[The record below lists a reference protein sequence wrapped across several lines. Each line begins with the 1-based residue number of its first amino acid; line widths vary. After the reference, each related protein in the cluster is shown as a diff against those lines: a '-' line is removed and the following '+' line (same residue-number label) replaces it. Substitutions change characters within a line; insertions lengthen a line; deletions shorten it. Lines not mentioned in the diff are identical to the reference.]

1 MQESRLFKIL
11 YYLVEHGKATAPELA
26 SQFEVSVRT
35 IYRDIDMISSAGI
48 PLYATTG
55 RNGGI
60 TIGDDFVLDK
70 ILFSDQEKQQILTAL
85 RSVALVS
92 DDVQATLTKL
102 AALFK
107 MTGDA
112 WLEIDFTRWGNQR
125 QDHQTFQTL
134 KTAIIQRKKIRM
146 TYVRASGDV
155 MKREICPLKLV
166 YKAKA
171 WYLQAY
177 CLKKE
182 DYRLFKLTRMMEIEL
197 LDETFGSYHYPE
209 IPKQEQQQYPMIVL
223 AFRQS
228 QAYRVYD
235 EFETD
240 QITKETERLIVQ
252 TRMPIDDWLIGYL
265 LSFGQEVEVIKPA
278 YLKQMMIQQVKKL
291 YEYYQP

>member
-85 RSVALVS
+85 RSVALLS

-240 QITKETERLIVQ
+240 QITKETERLIV
-252 TRMPIDDWLIGYL
+252 
-265 LSFGQEVEVIKPA
+265 
-278 YLKQMMIQQVKKL
+278 
-291 YEYYQP
+291 